1 MNPSPSEAES
11 LRLIGGVLCLDFAN
25 TLNGH
30 SQPAARH
37 EYLKDYSDLLLWC
50 RRTGILP
57 VQEAAILLEEAADRP
72 KKASAAYRDVI
83 AYRETLYRIFSAIA
97 QGQPVKAAD
106 LAQLN
111 ETRSDALAH
120 SQLIPSS
127 VGPEGFVLDLT
138 NKKSLHRM
146 LWPLA
151 LSAAELLTSA
161 RPGQI
166 RQCAGQG
173 CDWLFLDTSRNHLR
187 KWCSMDECGNRSKSR
202 RFFERSRKLAIE
214 N

>member
-1 MNPSPSEAES
+1 MKQPSRRQLAVLLVLAFL
-11 LRLIGGVLCLDFAN
+11 LRLAAGWVWQSRLDDKFGMGDSESYWN
-25 TLNGH
+25 LG
-30 SQPAARH
+30 
-37 EYLKDYSDLLLWC
+37 K
-50 RRTGILP
+50 
-57 VQEAAILLEEAADRP
+57 
-72 KKASAAYRDVI
+72 
-83 AYRETLYRIFSAIA
+83 AIA
-97 QGQPVKAAD
+97 QGQPVKVAD

-111 ETRSDALAH
+111 EARSDALAH

-127 VGPEGFVLDLT
+127 TGPAGFVLDLT

-202 RFFERSRKLAIE
+202 RFFERSRKLE
-214 N
+214 STR

>member
-1 MNPSPSEAES
+1 MNPIQSEAEIH
-11 LRLIGGVLCLDFAN
+11 RLIGGVLCLDFAN

-30 SQPAARH
+30 GKASGH
-37 EYLKDYSDLLLWC
+37 EYLKDYGDLVVWC
-50 RRTGILP
+50 RRTGLLRID
-57 VQEAAILLEEAADRP
+57 EAAALFEDAVARP
-72 KKASAAYRDVI
+72 KKAATAYQDAI
-83 AYRETLYRIFSAIA
+83 TLREMLYRIFSAIA
-97 QGQPVKAAD
+97 QGRSVAADD

-111 ETRSDALAH
+111 EARSEALSH
-120 SQLIPSS
+120 SHLVRS
-127 VGPEGFVLDLT
+127 PEGFTVDMT

-202 RFFERSRKLAIE
+202 RFFERSRRTAADG
-214 N
+214 